1 MALKNDAKFK
11 EKLARDLEKQD
22 EFGKFSQVEK

>member
-11 EKLARDLEKQD
+11 EKLAYDLEKQD